1 MLCYREG
8 GSSKGIF
15 EVILMA
21 EAIERISMLMIFT
34 IDFERHR
41 DKYGKHDK
49 ERNDEKEQPSHLSIV
64 FHFLTPNNYYKT
76 SSNPSLITPHLH
88 PLFFIIEGCNME

>member
-1 MLCYREG
+1 MVCECEG
-8 GSSKGIF
+8 GGSKGIF

-34 IDFERHR
+34 IDFEGHCN
-41 DKYGKHDK
+41 KNGKHDK

-64 FHFLTPNNYYKT
+64 FHFLTRNNYYKQAQT
-76 SSNPSLITPHLH
+76 LA
-88 PLFFIIEGCNME
+88 